1 MSPAGKVTSLCE
13 CVVQVDNVRAAVD
26 NDGGKFGFEPEFL
39 QRIVVSAAATDL
51 LPQSPQS
58 TIRRPVRDRV
68 RPLLVHRH
76 HLPPVAPGGAGP
88 LQGHGRWQREGGW
101 RIISMC
107 TVHLLHHTLP
117 LARVL
122 HLVLCSKQEVA
133 VRAVCPHFAAALY
146 FAYCLNQDSVA
157 LELVVASPMRPVCRN
172 LNGSTARAMEAFEWR
187 PHQILNGAL
196 IKSSHSTT
204 HLSKHS
210 HIRVHSPIHLT
221 LEYIMQ

>member
-1 MSPAGKVTSLCE
+1 M
-13 CVVQVDNVRAAVD
+13 
-26 NDGGKFGFEPEFL
+26 
-39 QRIVVSAAATDL
+39 
-51 LPQSPQS
+51 
-58 TIRRPVRDRV
+58 
-68 RPLLVHRH
+68 HHH

-107 TVHLLHHTLP
+107 TVHLLHHTL
-117 LARVL
+117 LL
-122 HLVLCSKQEVA
+122 HLVLCSKQELA

-146 FAYCLNQDSVA
+146 FAYCLNQIQWHLSW
-157 LELVVASPMRPVCRN
+157 SPRPLCRPMGPLCRN

-210 HIRVHSPIHLT
+210 HIRVHNATAI
-221 LEYIMQ
+221 I